1 MIPQSLRALLD
12 RAHVRWRDPVL
23 TGLTVIMALHLF
35 VVAPLGAV
43 HRFDLRPVSIVV
55 AILLAAALL
64 VLSRSILPA
73 ACILAAFCLFGTTLI
88 LRAHRGYSTLD
99 VCLEAVAWLM
109 VGFVI
114 ILVVSRAVFAAGRIT
129 YHRVI
134 GAVLLYLT
142 IGFIFV
148 GLFTLVAALAPGA
161 FTGLTAIDRTFVPS
175 DFVYFSF
182 TTLTTVGYGDIVPIH
197 PIARSLCN
205 VEAIIGQL
213 YPATLL
219 ARLVSLETGSRSE

>member
-1 MIPQSLRALLD
+1 MTFQSVRAFLD
-12 RAHVRWRDPVL
+12 HAHVRWRDRVL
-23 TGLTVIMALHLF
+23 TGLTMLMALHLF
-35 VVAPLGAV
+35 VVAPLGAI
-43 HRFDLRPVSIVV
+43 HRFDLRPVSIMV

-64 VLSRSILPA
+64 VLSRSLMPTA
-73 ACILAAFCLFGTTLI
+73 GVLAGFLLFCVSLF
-88 LRAHRGYSTLD
+88 LRAHGVSMTLD
-99 VCLEAVAWLM
+99 ASLEAAAWLL
-109 VGFVI
+109 VGIVI
-114 ILVVSRAVFAAGRIT
+114 VWVVSRAVFAAGRIT

-142 IGFIFV
+142 IGVIFV
-148 GLFTLVAALAPGA
+148 ALFTLVAALAPGS
-161 FTGLTAIDRTFVPS
+161 FNGLTAVDRVFLPS

-182 TTLTTVGYGDIVPIH
+182 STLTTVGYGDIVPVH